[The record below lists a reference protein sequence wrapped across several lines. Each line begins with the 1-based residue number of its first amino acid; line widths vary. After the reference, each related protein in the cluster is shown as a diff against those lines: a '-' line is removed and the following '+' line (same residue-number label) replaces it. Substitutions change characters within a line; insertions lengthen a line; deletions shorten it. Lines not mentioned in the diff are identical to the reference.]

1 MAFLTCLS
9 FSFIV
14 MDALTCK
21 NDIPES
27 NRVFLH
33 HSPCPYLQILPF
45 NELIKFSKCMLM
57 HSIHYNYN
65 QNFTN
70 VWTQNNQR
78 NHDINLRN
86 DDDYYLPQVNK
97 EFFRRST
104 LYSIPNTW
112 NALGDIKFQ
121 QNRTTFKINLL
132 YDLFESL
139 TD

>member
-1 MAFLTCLS
+1 MRALLTPY
-9 FSFIV
+9 IG
-14 MDALTCK
+14 
-21 NDIPES
+21 S
-27 NRVFLH
+27 NAA
-33 HSPCPYLQILPF
+33 
-45 NELIKFSKCMLM
+45 KFSG
-57 HSIHYNYN
+57 HSFRAGIPAVIANHPSLLSND
-65 QNFTN
+65 FTN
-70 VWTQNNQR
+70 VWTRNNQR

-86 DDDYYLPQVNK
+86 DEDYYLPQVNK

-112 NALGDIKFQ
+112 NTLGDIKFQ